1 MKKVSIL
8 LVLVLLLN
16 LIMVCICACALHE
29 PEEKLKD
36 VGLMMYREAPAK
48 HRMLP

>member
-1 MKKVSIL
+1 MKKASIL
-8 LVLVLLLN
+8 LVLVFLLN

-29 PEEKLKD
+29 PEEKLNG

-48 HRMLP
+48 HLMLP